1 MDGNVRFFKMRMGSI
16 QLKKKEERHG
26 ISKSG
31 WTFERH
37 KAAIGVLVPVIGGSI
52 VGWLANRNSQ
62 EKYKRLDKP
71 SFSPPPAVFPT
82 VWTILYSTMGLA
94 KYRVN
99 MKSAKDNS
107 ETLAIP
113 AYDFQLG
120 LNFLWSFLF
129 FKWGLRGTALVEMTV
144 LLGAIALTMYEFFKV
159 DQTAGSLMVPYIGW
173 VIFALILNYSVW
185 KLNK

>member
-1 MDGNVRFFKMRMGSI
+1 MNGRVDT
-16 QLKKKEERHG
+16 KKL
-26 ISKSG
+26 
-31 WTFERH
+31 
-37 KAAIGVLVPVIGGSI
+37 AIEILVPVVGGTI

-62 EKYKRLDKP
+62 EKYKKLDKP

-82 VWTILYSTMGLA
+82 VWTLLYSTMGLA
-94 KYRVN
+94 KYRVDVKN
-99 MKSAKDNS
+99 AQKGRKVP
-107 ETLAIP
+107 AIK

-129 FKWGLRGTALVEMTV
+129 FKWGLRGAALVEMTV

-159 DQTAGSLMVPYIGW
+159 DRAAGSLMIPYFGW
-173 VIFALILNYSVW
+173 VIFALVLNYSVW